1 MCAGC
6 ALCVCRVWAR
16 AIPDDVRAWARSGW
30 LAERL
35 RVGRHVCGQTLEI
48 IVRACDGESACGTV
62 FYERNHAPCIEHT
75 STEDTDHAW
84 LGGISASGAGAAANG
99 SGSVF

>member
-1 MCAGC
+1 MCRVC
-6 ALCVCRVWAR
+6 LVCVCVWAR

-62 FYERNHAPCIEHT
+62 FYERNHAPCIHYEY
-75 STEDTDHAW
+75 TEDTMLT
-84 LGGISASGAGAAANG
+84 LGLAALARAARARRTARAPY
-99 SGSVF
+99 FD